1 METRES
7 PRAARVSLVLRG
19 LGHVVMSLS
28 PFATYEALLLRYRAL
43 QAIGIEYRDIDA
55 AAHTPTAQNV
65 PYGDDARQGLDV
77 YAPETAKDAP
87 VLVFIHGGCW
97 VGGDKSTVAP
107 LGAAA
112 AKEGVV
118 VVAATHRALP
128 DVAMEAMCDDVAA
141 AFAWTLANVGRF
153 GGDAGRVA
161 LGGFSSG
168 CHQGSKRERNSQL
181 QRLISRPFPTRF
193 G

>member
-28 PFATYEALLLRYRAL
+28 PFATFEALLLRYRAL
-43 QAIGIEYRDIDA
+43 QAIGIAYRDIDA

-65 PYGDDARQGLDV
+65 PYGDDARQVLDV

-107 LGAAA
+107 LGACLLY
-112 AKEGVV
+112 
-118 VVAATHRALP
+118 TSPSPR
-128 DVAMEAMCDDVAA
+128 D
-141 AFAWTLANVGRF
+141 
-153 GGDAGRVA
+153 
-161 LGGFSSG
+161 
-168 CHQGSKRERNSQL
+168 
-181 QRLISRPFPTRF
+181 
-193 G
+193 